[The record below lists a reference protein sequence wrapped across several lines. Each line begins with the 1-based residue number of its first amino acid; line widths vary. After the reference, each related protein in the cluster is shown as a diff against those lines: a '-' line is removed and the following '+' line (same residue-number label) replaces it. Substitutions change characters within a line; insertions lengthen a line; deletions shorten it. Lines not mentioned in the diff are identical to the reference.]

1 MTRKAFLLADAL
13 VCLVILTAMCLLS
26 LSMAKVMERGRKGED
41 DHLVR
46 SGEILTEIYASLPE
60 CSGCILP

>member
-26 LSMAKVMERGRKGED
+26 LSMAKVMEQEKKGED
-41 DHLVR
+41 EHFFR
-46 SGEILTEIYASLPE
+46 SGETLTEIYASLPE